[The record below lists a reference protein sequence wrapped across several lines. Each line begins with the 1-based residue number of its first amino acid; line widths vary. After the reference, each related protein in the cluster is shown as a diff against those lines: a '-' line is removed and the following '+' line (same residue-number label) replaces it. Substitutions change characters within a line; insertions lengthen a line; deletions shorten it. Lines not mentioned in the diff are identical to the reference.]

1 VKIIF
6 LSKQRIHHFKTIV
19 YLSMFALMLVLL
31 RYFLPGHKSLFFLL
45 YNLFLALIPLVVS
58 TYIRFYLQGNIY
70 KIKLL
75 MFCLLWLVFFPNAP
89 YLLTDGLHVMGNDF
103 TMILLDIV
111 IWIYITCIA
120 IWIAMLSL
128 MDIELMLFQTTMNKL
143 LIHCCIILI
152 VVLSA
157 YGIYLGRDLRL
168 NSWDVLRKP
177 FLLLDYIRQT
187 FTNQTPGFFNWKAVF
202 FYSSILYI
210 GYIVFKLM
218 NRKG

>member
-1 VKIIF
+1 
-6 LSKQRIHHFKTIV
+6 
-19 YLSMFALMLVLL
+19 MFAVMLVLL
-31 RYFLPGHKSLFFLL
+31 RYFLPSQKSLFFLL
-45 YNLFLALIPLVVS
+45 YNLFLAMIPLVVS

-103 TMILLDIV
+103 TMILFDIV
-111 IWIYITCIA
+111 IWIYITGIA

-143 LIHCCIILI
+143 LIHCSIILI
-152 VVLSA
+152 VVLSG

-218 NRKG
+218 NRKSTN

>member
-1 VKIIF
+1 
-6 LSKQRIHHFKTIV
+6 
-19 YLSMFALMLVLL
+19 
-31 RYFLPGHKSLFFLL
+31 
-45 YNLFLALIPLVVS
+45 
-58 TYIRFYLQGNIY
+58 
-70 KIKLL
+70 
-75 MFCLLWLVFFPNAP
+75 LVFFPNAP